1 MMIGGFM
8 SSLVGDVDSNKLG
21 IAMYY
26 DLGRNAFVV
35 DEDDVIHL
43 LRAAVKREG
52 SQIAFADRYGVDR
65 AIISTV
71 LNGRRR
77 ISGSLV
83 KALRLRRVYVFE

>member
-1 MMIGGFM
+1 MTATKTAIV
-8 SSLVGDVDSNKLG
+8 LSN
-21 IAMYY
+21 

-52 SQIAFADRYGVDR
+52 SQIAYADHYGVDR
-65 AIISTV
+65 AIISAV
-71 LNGRRR
+71 LSGRRR

-83 KALRLRRVYVFE
+83 KALGVRKVYVFG